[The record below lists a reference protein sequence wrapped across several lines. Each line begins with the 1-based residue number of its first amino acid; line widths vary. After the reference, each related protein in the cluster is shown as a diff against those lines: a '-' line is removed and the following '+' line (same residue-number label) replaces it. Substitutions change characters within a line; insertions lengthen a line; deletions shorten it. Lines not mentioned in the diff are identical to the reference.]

1 MLFSYQPPQ
10 QGSSNS
16 GGEKKMSTNARSSSQ
31 EAVTEE
37 LIGERRLWTA
47 VVVMAVE
54 DWRNGSLRSRREA
67 QRFLFDDDKDFT
79 AVCASAGLEPSSL
92 RAKLLKI
99 GHRVEMQNS
108 WRNEVHGRLVA

>member
-1 MLFSYQPPQ
+1 
-10 QGSSNS
+10 
-16 GGEKKMSTNARSSSQ
+16 MSTNAQGSLQ

-54 DWRNGSLRSRREA
+54 DWRNGSLRARREA
-67 QRFLFDDDKDFT
+67 QRFLFDNDKDFYG
-79 AVCASAGLEPSSL
+79 GLRIRRPRSRQL

-108 WRNEVHGRLVA
+108 WRDEVRGRLVA

>member
-1 MLFSYQPPQ
+1 M
-10 QGSSNS
+10 
-16 GGEKKMSTNARSSSQ
+16 Q

-54 DWRNGSLRSRREA
+54 DWRNGSLRARREA
-67 QRFLFDDDKDFT
+67 QRFLFDNDKDFM
-79 AVCASAGLEPSSL
+79 AVCSSAGLDPSSL

-99 GHRVEMQNS
+99 GHRVEMENS
-108 WRNEVHGRLVA
+108 WRDEAPGRLVA

>member
-1 MLFSYQPPQ
+1 
-10 QGSSNS
+10 
-16 GGEKKMSTNARSSSQ
+16 MSTNAQGSSQ

-54 DWRNGSLRSRREA
+54 DWRNGSLRARREA
-67 QRFLFDDDKDFT
+67 QRFLFDNDKDFL
-79 AVCASAGLEPSSL
+79 AVCASAGLDPGTL

-99 GHRVEMQNS
+99 GHRVEMANS
-108 WRNEVHGRLVA
+108 WRDEVRGRLVA